1 MIESLEFFYNYLM
14 EQPNK
19 NWKDV
24 MVEYRQV
31 LLSLRET
38 LIEMKREYNQHLYSN
53 LYRKEAYQC
62 LLKLVSTFSVED
74 PEYEK
79 YATSCGKIM

>member
-19 NWKDV
+19 NWEDV

-38 LIEMKREYNQHLYSN
+38 LIEMKRE
-53 LYRKEAYQC
+53 
-62 LLKLVSTFSVED
+62 
-74 PEYEK
+74 
-79 YATSCGKIM
+79 